1 MRPPLVKILIALC
14 VLIGLAWLI
23 RGSVQTESFVLDAT
37 GAPHLT
43 SPTRPTPLGVTA
55 ATPAVW
61 PINTPEKSWYS
72 QAPLASET
80 IELKAERVRIHRRLI
95 LRQEDQAPIIHERVV
110 STVQPDALSEE
121 TFYRADRILLSTRTP
136 DEILNKVSRH
146 TAISGIEVMR
156 SSPILRVRL
165 DISDDPFLLPDL
177 KSTLETEHQGLIIGR
192 DYLIATAAIE
202 TNDPLSVH
210 QWHLGGSGND
220 YHIQAFDGW
229 EQRRHARSVVVAIL
243 DSGVDIS
250 HPDLVPNLWEN
261 SGEIA
266 GDGID
271 NDGNGYVDDV
281 HGIYTNHPEI
291 EVSDPNGHGTHVAGI
306 IGARGDNRLG
316 VTGIAWQTQLMAVR
330 FMGEDGS
337 GYLSDAVEGF
347 DYARLNGARVIN
359 CSFGSP
365 SNSSFMRRAIERARD
380 AGVVVVA
387 AAGNDGS
394 DTDVVPGYPALYT
407 TSSVISVASTQQN
420 GALSNFS
427 NFNSTDIDVAAP
439 GSRIASTYPVDQ
451 GSYVY
456 LSGTSMATPV
466 VAGMI
471 ALLME
476 EEPNLE
482 TVALID
488 RIKATSRVPSRGR
501 LPVASGGIVSLS
513 GALSGTPPANPP
525 TISDEI
531 EELIIPVGNTLS
543 LSPTVNSDTDVEYS
557 WIGPDGSYLGA
568 TLGLEISSANISDSG
583 IYSLTATN
591 EAGSTQRSWNV
602 TVMTPSME
610 IAASSG
616 ALELPWIS
624 SSGLEW
630 INQTNPYVM
639 HSPAMTHNESS
650 SVSVYVDGPGTL
662 HLEYYVSSEAYFDF
676 FEVKVDGITVLRKS
690 GNVFWDSLALDLNSG
705 QSVITFSYDKDHSVS
720 HGEDRVSIR
729 NVWLEEESAPEIILQ
744 PRNLTLAAGESGVA
758 SLSVDHAIGATFV
771 WFHNE
776 IEIANTQRPKL
787 AIIGSLDAS
796 GSYHVELVHGTN
808 RTVSDTFSVRL
819 VEDDSGESDDNL
831 SPLPNETPITLM
843 VGELRVEVED
853 SRNGFSI
860 SEAGDWLL
868 KGDTPVSF
876 SFNASETGAFSLSL
890 SELADLTWAVT
901 VDNAKQDLIAGE
913 PGTYWF
919 AAQAGERVTITAT
932 NTSNEPVSFV
942 WDLNQFVPDTQG
954 PVAIFTAQ
962 SNVIDSLQD
971 LESIYSIVSASTY
984 SIDWTLTP
992 LEQGTIVASSD
1003 SSILSQL
1010 EAAEYRF
1017 SMSIDHPAGVFDL
1030 PEVDLAYVGDRSGLF
1045 PDSVVLT
1052 GNWYQHARLGLYY
1065 FESLPWIMTPHSGW
1079 WHIAEMSSDRRT
1091 FWARDT
1097 SLGWI
1102 RIDLATFPYVW
1113 SDERNSWLYLYID
1126 GAERSVYAFDKATW
1140 IE

>member
-347 DYARLNGARVIN
+347 DYARLNDARVIN

-407 TSSVISVASTQQN
+407 TSNVIS
-420 GALSNFS
+420 
-427 NFNSTDIDVAAP
+427 
-439 GSRIASTYPVDQ
+439 
-451 GSYVY
+451 
-456 LSGTSMATPV
+456 
-466 VAGMI
+466 
-471 ALLME
+471 
-476 EEPNLE
+476 
-482 TVALID
+482 
-488 RIKATSRVPSRGR
+488 
-501 LPVASGGIVSLS
+501 VASGGIVSLS

-690 GNVFWDSLALDLNSG
+690 GYVFWDSLALDLNSG